1 MSPYFV
7 VELTLNM
14 IDTLKITAIAEEK
27 LEGTDLFVVNC
38 TCTAANEVELIIDS
52 DTSVGIDA
60 CAELSR
66 AIEAE
71 LDRDTED
78 FSLTV
83 MSAGIGSEL
92 RTLRQYRKLVG
103 SSVEVL
109 LTSGI
114 KLLARLDEVTQE
126 GITLSYEEKQSVE
139 GKKRKQLVK
148 VERTYPFE
156 EIRATRE
163 WLDFK

>member
-1 MSPYFV
+1 
-7 VELTLNM
+7 M
-14 IDTLKITAIAEEK
+14 IDTKKIVEAVTRK
-27 LEGTDLFVVNC
+27 LEGTDLFVVEC
-38 TCTAANEVELIIDS
+38 TSTPGNEIELTIDS

-66 AIEAE
+66 AVEAE
-71 LDRDTED
+71 LDREEED

-103 SSVEVL
+103 RSVEVL
-109 LTSGI
+109 LTNGI
-114 KLLARLDEVTQE
+114 KILAKLDEVSE
-126 GITLSYEEKQSVE
+126 NDITLSYEEKQAVE
-139 GKKRKQLVK
+139 GKKKKQLVT
-148 VERTYPFE
+148 VTRTYPFA
-156 EIRATRE
+156 EIKSTKE

>member
-1 MSPYFV
+1 
-7 VELTLNM
+7 M
-14 IDTLKITAIAEEK
+14 IDTKKITAIAERM
-27 LEGTDLFVVNC
+27 LADTDLFVVDC
-38 TCTAANEVELIIDS
+38 SCSPGNEVELTIDS

-60 CAELSR
+60 CASLSR

-71 LDRDTED
+71 LDREEED

-92 RTLRQYRKLVG
+92 RSLRQYRKLVG
-103 SSVEVL
+103 SPVEVL
-109 LTSGI
+109 LANGVKI
-114 KLLARLDEVTQE
+114 LAKLDAVDEQ

-139 GKKRKQLVK
+139 GRKRKQLVT
-148 VERTYPFE
+148 VSRTYPFA
-156 EIRATRE
+156 EIKYTKE

>member
-1 MSPYFV
+1 
-7 VELTLNM
+7 M
-14 IDTLKITAIAEEK
+14 IDTKKIVEAVTRK
-27 LEGTDLFVVNC
+27 LEGTDLFVVEC
-38 TCTAANEVELIIDS
+38 TSTPGNEIELTIDS

-66 AIEAE
+66 AVEAE
-71 LDRDTED
+71 LDREEED

-103 SSVEVL
+103 RSVEVL

-114 KLLARLDEVTQE
+114 KILAKLDEVSE
-126 GITLSYEEKQSVE
+126 NDITLSYEEKQSVE
-139 GKKRKQLVK
+139 GKKKKQLVT
-148 VERTYPFE
+148 VTRTYPFA
-156 EIRATRE
+156 EIKSTKE

>member
-1 MSPYFV
+1 
-7 VELTLNM
+7 M
-14 IDTLKITAIAEEK
+14 IDTKKIVEAVTRK
-27 LEGTDLFVVNC
+27 LEGTDLFVVEC
-38 TCTAANEVELIIDS
+38 TSTPGNEIELTIDS

-66 AIEAE
+66 AVEAE
-71 LDRDTED
+71 LDREEED

-92 RTLRQYRKLVG
+92 RSLRQYRKLVG
-103 SSVEVL
+103 RSVEVL

-114 KLLARLDEVTQE
+114 KILAKLDAVSEND
-126 GITLSYEEKQSVE
+126 ITLSYEEKQAVE
-139 GKKRKQLVK
+139 GKKKKQLVT
-148 VERTYPFE
+148 VTRTYPFA
-156 EIRATRE
+156 EIKSTKE

>member
-1 MSPYFV
+1 
-7 VELTLNM
+7 M
-14 IDTLKITAIAEEK
+14 IDTKKITALAEK
-27 LEGTDLFVVNC
+27 RLEGTDLFVVDC
-38 TCTAANEVELIIDS
+38 TCTPGNEVELTIDS

-71 LDRDTED
+71 LDRDAED

-92 RTLRQYRKLVG
+92 RSLRQYRKLAG
-103 SSVEVL
+103 HSVEVL
-109 LTSGI
+109 LLNGM
-114 KLLARLDEVTQE
+114 KLLARLDEVSDE
-126 GITLSYEEKQSVE
+126 GITLSYEEKQAVE
-139 GKKRKQLVK
+139 GKKRKQLVT
-148 VERTYPFE
+148 VSRSYSFA
-156 EIRATRE
+156 EIKYTKE

>member
-1 MSPYFV
+1 
-7 VELTLNM
+7 M
-14 IDTLKITAIAEEK
+14 IDTKKITAIAERM
-27 LEGTDLFVVNC
+27 LADTDLFVVDC
-38 TCTAANEVELIIDS
+38 SCSPGNEVELTIDS

-60 CAELSR
+60 CASLSR

-71 LDRDTED
+71 LDREEED

-92 RTLRQYRKLVG
+92 RSLRQYRKLVG

-109 LTSGI
+109 LANGVKI
-114 KLLARLDEVTQE
+114 LAKLDAVDEQ
-126 GITLSYEEKQSVE
+126 GITLSYEEKQAVE
-139 GKKRKQLVK
+139 GRKRKQLVT
-148 VERTYPFE
+148 VSRTYPFA
-156 EIRATRE
+156 EIKYTKE

>member
-1 MSPYFV
+1 M
-7 VELTLNM
+7 T
-14 IDTLKITAIAEEK
+14 DTKKIIEATERH
-27 LEGTDLFVVNC
+27 LEGTDLFVVEC
-38 TCTAANEVELIIDS
+38 TSTPGNDIELTIDS

-71 LDRDTED
+71 LDREEED

-92 RTLRQYRKLVG
+92 RSLRQYRKLVG
-103 SSVEVL
+103 RPAEVL
-109 LTSGI
+109 LTNGVKI
-114 KLLARLDEVTQE
+114 LAKLDEATEE
-126 GITLSYEEKQSVE
+126 GITLSYEEKQAVE
-139 GKKRKQLVK
+139 GKKKKQLVT
-148 VERTYPFE
+148 VTRTYPFSE
-156 EIRATRE
+156 VKWTKE

>member
-1 MSPYFV
+1 M
-7 VELTLNM
+7 T
-14 IDTLKITAIAEEK
+14 DTKKIIETAERH
-27 LEGTDLFVVNC
+27 LEGTDLFVVEC
-38 TCTAANEVELIIDS
+38 TSTPGNDIELTIDS

-71 LDRDTED
+71 LDREEED

-92 RTLRQYRKLVG
+92 RSLRQYRKLVG
-103 SSVEVL
+103 RPAEVL
-109 LTSGI
+109 LTNGVKI
-114 KLLARLDEVTQE
+114 LAKLDEVTEE
-126 GITLSYEEKQSVE
+126 GITLSYEEKQAIE
-139 GKKRKQLVK
+139 GKKKKQLVT
-148 VERTYPFE
+148 VTRTYPFSE
-156 EIRATRE
+156 VKWTKE